1 LSDLLALAVS
11 AHGGLERWNSF
22 RTLQARMSVGGG
34 IFAAKQNPGLQD
46 NVTYRVFTRE
56 ERLTID
62 HFSAPDRRICFVPSR
77 LTLETMGGEVLEVRD
92 DPRSAFA
99 GQTNESPW
107 DTLHVAYF
115 TSYALWTYL
124 NLPFLYTY
132 PGFVTEEI
140 EPWRE
145 NGEEW
150 RRLKATF
157 PETIASH
164 SNEQITYFGPD
175 GLMRRHD
182 YTVEVLGGA
191 TGANYSTDYKE
202 FQGIKMPTTRRVY
215 AYDGNGQKIPDPLLV
230 SIDIETI
237 FFS

>member
-1 LSDLLALAVS
+1 MSDLLALAVS
-11 AHGGLERWNSF
+11 AHGGLERWNSV
-22 RTLQARMSVGGG
+22 RTLEARMSVGGG
-34 IFAAKQNPGLQD
+34 IFAAKQNPGLQN
-46 NVTYRVFTRE
+46 NVTYKVFTRE

-62 HFSAPDRRICFVPSR
+62 HFSAPDRRISFVPSR
-77 LTLETMGGEVLEVRD
+77 LTLETMGGEVIEVRD

-124 NLPFLYTY
+124 NLPFLGLRQPSLT
-132 PGFVTEEI
+132 PSPAI
-140 EPWRE
+140 RM
-145 NGEEW
+145 N
-150 RRLKATF
+150 
-157 PETIASH
+157 
-164 SNEQITYFGPD
+164 NITYFGPD

-202 FQGIKMPTTRRVY
+202 F
-215 AYDGNGQKIPDPLLV
+215 
-230 SIDIETI
+230 
-237 FFS
+237 

>member
-1 LSDLLALAVS
+1 LNNLPDRIALFKDGA
-11 AHGGLERWNSF
+11 GRRINL
-22 RTLQARMSVGGG
+22 
-34 IFAAKQNPGLQD
+34 FA
-46 NVTYRVFTRE
+46 
-56 ERLTID
+56 ID
-62 HFSAPDRRICFVPSR
+62 HFSAPDRRISFVPSR
-77 LTLETMGGEVLEVRD
+77 LTLETMGGEVIGVRD

-124 NLPFLYTY
+124 NLPFIYTY

-140 EPWRE
+140 ESWRE

-164 SNEQITYFGPD
+164 SGEQITYFGPD

-182 YTVEVLGGA
+182 YTVEVLG
-191 TGANYSTDYKE
+191 
-202 FQGIKMPTTRRVY
+202 
-215 AYDGNGQKIPDPLLV
+215 DGNGQKIPAPLLV

-237 FFS
+237 VFS

>member
-22 RTLQARMSVGGG
+22 RTLEARMSVGGG

-46 NVTYRVFTRE
+46 NVTYKMFTRE

-62 HFSAPDRRICFVPSR
+62 HFSAPDRRISFVPSR
-77 LTLETMGGEVLEVRD
+77 LTLETMGGEVVEVRD

-164 SNEQITYFGPD
+164 SGEQITYFGPD

-215 AYDGNGQKIPDPLLV
+215 AYDANGQKIPDPLLV

-237 FFS
+237 VFS

>member
-11 AHGGLERWNSF
+11 AHGGLERWNSV
-22 RTLQARMSVGGG
+22 RTLEARMSVGGG
-34 IFAAKQNPGLQD
+34 IFAAKQNPGLQN
-46 NVTYRVFTRE
+46 NVTYKVFTHE

-62 HFSAPDRRICFVPSR
+62 HFSAPDRRISFVPSR
-77 LTLETMGGEVLEVRD
+77 LTLETMGGEVVEVRD

-99 GQTNESPW
+99 GQRNESPW

-140 EPWRE
+140 ESWRE

-157 PETIASH
+157 PKTIASH
-164 SNEQITYFGPD
+164 SGNYLVD
-175 GLMRRHD
+175 
-182 YTVEVLGGA
+182 VLEKRG
-191 TGANYSTDYKE
+191 
-202 FQGIKMPTTRRVY
+202 
-215 AYDGNGQKIPDPLLV
+215 
-230 SIDIETI
+230 
-237 FFS
+237 

>member
-1 LSDLLALAVS
+1 MNDLLAFSIS

-22 RTLQARMSVGGG
+22 GTLEARMSVGGG

-46 NVTYRVFTRE
+46 NVTYKVFTHE
-56 ERLTID
+56 ERLIID
-62 HFSAPDRRICFVPSR
+62 HFSAPDRRISFVPSR
-77 LTLETMGGEVLEVRD
+77 LTPETIGGDIVEVRD

-99 GQTNESPW
+99 GQTYESPW

-124 NLPFLYTY
+124 NLPFLYTF
-132 PGFVTEEI
+132 PGFVTDEI

-157 PETIASH
+157 PDTIASH
-164 SNEQITYFGPD
+164 SDEQITYFGPD

-182 YTVEVLGGA
+182 YTVEVLCGA

-202 FQGIKMPTTRRVY
+202 FQGIKVPTTRRVY
-215 AYDGNGQKIPDPLLV
+215 AYDGSGQKIPVPLLV
-230 SIDIETI
+230 SIEIETI
-237 FFS
+237 VFS